1 MDILG
6 GSRGVCA
13 NTLIVNAQLS
23 YLQKYAILT
32 ECGRFTEIFFILYG
46 HERPNNFPQ
55 ESAD

>member
-6 GSRGVCA
+6 RSRGVYA
-13 NTLIVNAQLS
+13 NTLNVNAQLS
-23 YLQKYAILT
+23 YLQKYVILT
-32 ECGRFTEIFFILYG
+32 KFVFILYG